1 MQDSPTQAIGLAHPT
16 AYRANNV
23 RTNSILSIDQLIEQP
38 LPIFGHSVRAFAQLT
53 QGGSVFERAGDI
65 ILKDPGLALHTL
77 QQLHAGSSHSPR
89 AEVSS
94 MAQAA
99 MLLGIERVE
108 QLPRGCPELERS
120 LTGRARIG
128 FTRAACRAFH
138 AAFQAWDWAHIVND
152 HAPEEILLAT
162 LLHDV
167 AEMALWIAAPDKMH
181 EMRKLIFKDH
191 LHTDEAQYL
200 ALGESLE
207 HFSRGIATRWQLPS
221 LVHDALRPE
230 NAHNPRVRGVML
242 AIQLG
247 RAAERGW
254 HTEKMQRTL
263 ALIAE
268 HLDKPEDEV
277 TAHVHF
283 NAVRAAREAPF
294 FDTRS
299 AAALLPLL
307 PGGDEVLIADEF
319 PDNETRPN
327 AESSPVIVETIHV
340 AQATPLQD
348 DIELQLGATEI
359 CLMPQN
365 AVFEDT
371 VRTLKAGMGD
381 MSINDIMRIVV
392 HGMHDGIGLNRVV
405 FSMLSRDRRSLTP
418 RYIIGADND
427 PAFSRFQLRLDKP
440 HLFSQL
446 LNKPASLWVNDSNR
460 AKYWPMVPAEVAKL
474 INTNTFFATSVHL
487 ENKPIGL
494 FYADRRS
501 IACALNEHAYTQF
514 RRLCQLAIKSLAA
527 SSENHK

>member
-1 MQDSPTQAIGLAHPT
+1 MST
-16 AYRANNV
+16 NN
-23 RTNSILSIDQLIEQP
+23 TLSIDQLIEQP
-38 LPIFGHSVRAFAQLT
+38 LPVFGHSVRAFDQLSKG
-53 QGGSVFERAGDI
+53 GGSVFERAGDI

-77 QQLHAGSSHSPR
+77 QQLHAGSDHSPR

-108 QLPRGCPELERS
+108 QLPRACPELERS

-242 AIQLG
+242 AVQLG

-277 TAHVHF
+277 IAHVHF
-283 NAVRAAREAPF
+283 NAVRAAQEAPF
-294 FDTRS
+294 FDARP

-307 PGGDEVLIADEF
+307 PGGDEILISDEF
-319 PDNETRPN
+319 PETVTRPN
-327 AESSPVIVETIHV
+327 AADTVGVTQTTP
-340 AQATPLQD
+340 AQPDTEPRPD
-348 DIELQLGATEI
+348 TTEI
-359 CLMPQN
+359 CLAPQSN
-365 AVFEDT
+365 VFKDAVT
-371 VRTLKAGMGD
+371 TLKAGMGS
-381 MSINDIMRIVV
+381 MNINDIMRTVV

-405 FSMLSRDRRSLTP
+405 FSMLSRDRRNLTP

-427 PAFSRFQLRLDKP
+427 PAFSRFHIQLEKP
-440 HLFSQL
+440 HLFSRL
-446 LNKPASLWVNDSNR
+446 LSKPASLWVNDDNR
-460 AKYWPMVPAEVAKL
+460 AKYWPMMPDEVARL
-474 INTNTFFATSVHL
+474 INTNAFFATSVHL
-487 ENKPIGL
+487 KNKPIGL

-501 IACALNEHAYTQF
+501 ITCALDEHAYTQF
-514 RRLCQLAIKSLAA
+514 RQLCQLAVKGLAA
-527 SSENHK
+527 SSNNCK